1 MSKHFWCDL
10 TILPSHG
17 TMTSGQNTMFPA
29 AVATVF
35 DSWTVLQLA
44 VTQGF
49 GGADSREK
57 AEWMITAVDQ
67 WFREN
72 KDIDDYEVE
81 DFLADIMNTEFDT
94 IVEDGSLSQISSL
107 ICRIYKLC
115 REGKEAEVRELVKG
129 LPKAAVQNCARVAG
143 NDETIEGDDEENV
156 NEQGGQNSSSVSSCG
171 GLTNGM
177 ENTCTSH
184 QSTKQESTEETMETE
199 EEDGW
204 STVHRGKRR

>member
-1 MSKHFWCDL
+1 
-10 TILPSHG
+10 
-17 TMTSGQNTMFPA
+17 MTSGQNTLFPA

-49 GGADSREK
+49 GGAESREK

-72 KDIDDYEVE
+72 KDIEDFELE

-107 ICRIYKLC
+107 ICRLFQLC
-115 REGKEAEVRELVKG
+115 KEGKEAEVREQVQR

-143 NDETIEGDDEENV
+143 NEEGVEEEEEGNSC
-156 NEQGGQNSSSVSSCG
+156 EQGAHNSSTASSSGGVS
-171 GLTNGM
+171 NGM
-177 ENTCTSH
+177 DNTCTSS
-184 QSTKQESTEETMETE
+184 QDKSQEPTEESMETE
-199 EEDGW
+199 EEGW
-204 STVHRGKRR
+204 TTVHRGKRR